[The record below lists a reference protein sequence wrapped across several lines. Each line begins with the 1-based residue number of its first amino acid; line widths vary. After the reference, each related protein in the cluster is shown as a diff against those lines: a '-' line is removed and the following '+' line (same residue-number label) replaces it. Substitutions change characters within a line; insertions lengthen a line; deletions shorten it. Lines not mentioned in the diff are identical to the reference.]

1 MFLKLKK
8 PIMLRNLF
16 YTSAILSLVLI
27 FSACSGNSGKNAKS
41 NGDEFSIADSALN
54 QDGPLELSEEVMSD
68 VIQNISSPVEMA
80 ALIKKSGVAFSQKIL
95 NNPDNVENYN
105 TSFKRA
111 LNLGV
116 YSADMGYINTFDKN
130 TIVISYLLSVKEVA
144 EGIKVG
150 QFFDFNSL
158 KQLATNSNNLD
169 SLMEISVSSF
179 NKMDS
184 YLREQ
189 KRSNVSSLIVT
200 GAWIEGLYIA
210 GNVIK
215 ETKNEDL
222 IKRIGEQ
229 KDIIEHLLII
239 LSNYNSYPN
248 FAELVKRLEQI
259 KQAYSGVKITT
270 VVGEPVKKIVDG
282 RLTIVQ
288 GEVSKVEITPE
299 QIDAILT
306 EIFNLRDF
314 IVS

>member
-1 MFLKLKK
+1 MLKK
-8 PIMLRNLF
+8 ILYTTVIMGGILF
-16 YTSAILSLVLI
+16 VSS
-27 FSACSGNSGKNAKS
+27 CSGNSGSSSQGA
-41 NGDEFSIADSALN
+41 DDFSLADSALN
-54 QDGPLELSEEVMSD
+54 QDAPLELSEEIIGD

-80 ALIKKSGVAFSQKIL
+80 SLIKKSGVDFSQKIL
-95 NNPDNVENYN
+95 NKPEKVKDYN

-116 YSADMGYINTFDKN
+116 FSADLGYINTFDKN
-130 TIVISYLLSVKEVA
+130 TIVISYLLSVKELS

-169 SLMEISVSSF
+169 SLMEISVNSF

-189 KRSNVSSLIVT
+189 KRSNVSALIVT

-210 GNVIK
+210 GNVIR

-222 IKRIGEQ
+222 INRIGEQ
-229 KDIIEHLLII
+229 KDIIDILLII
-239 LSNYNSYPN
+239 LNNYNSDPN
-248 FAELVKRLEQI
+248 FAEMVTRMEQI
-259 KQAYSGVKITT
+259 KQAYEGVKITT
-270 VVGEPVKKIVDG
+270 EFGEPKRIERNGTLV
-282 RLTIVQ
+282 IVQ
-288 GEVSKVEITPE
+288 DEISHVEITPE
-299 QIDAILT
+299 QINAIIK
-306 EIFNLRDF
+306 EISNLRDF

>member
-1 MFLKLKK
+1 MLKK
-8 PIMLRNLF
+8 LL
-16 YTSAILSLVLI
+16 YTTAILCEILL
-27 FSACSGNSGKNAKS
+27 FSACTGNSGKGSSA
-41 NGDEFSIADSALN
+41 GADDFSISDSALN
-54 QDGPLELSEEVMSD
+54 QDAPLQLSEEIIGD

-80 ALIKKSGVAFSQKIL
+80 ALIKKSGVDFSQKIL
-95 NNPDNVENYN
+95 NKPERIQDYN

-116 YSADMGYINTFDKN
+116 FSADLGYINTFDKN
-130 TIVISYLLSVKEVA
+130 TIVISYLLSIKELS

-169 SLMEISVSSF
+169 SLMEISVNSF

-189 KRSNVSSLIVT
+189 NRSNVSTLIVT

-215 ETKNEDL
+215 ETKNQEL
-222 IKRIGEQ
+222 INRIGEQ
-229 KDIIEHLLII
+229 KDIIDILLIV
-239 LSNYNSYPN
+239 LNNFSSDPN
-248 FAELVKRLEQI
+248 FAEMVTRMEQI

-270 VVGEPVKKIVDG
+270 EVGEPKSIERNG
-282 RLTIVQ
+282 TLIIVQ
-288 GEVSKVEITPE
+288 DEISHVQVTPD
-299 QIDAILT
+299 QIDSIIK
-306 EIFNLRDF
+306 EISNLRDY
-314 IVS
+314 IVL